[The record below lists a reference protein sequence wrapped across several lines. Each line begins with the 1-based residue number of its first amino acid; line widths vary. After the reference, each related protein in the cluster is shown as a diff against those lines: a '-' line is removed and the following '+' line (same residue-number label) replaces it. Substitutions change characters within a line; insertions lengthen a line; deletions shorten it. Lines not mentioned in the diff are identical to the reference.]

1 MENTN
6 NFMGFEYVWWQGVV
20 EDRLDPLKIG
30 RCRVR
35 ILGFHTEDKHEIP
48 TASLPWAYPATPITS
63 EPDSTPTGPRE
74 GTWVM
79 GFFRD
84 GKNAQEPVMTHQIDY
99 GMINKNKPNEGF
111 NDPETNTTKP
121 SKPLLVTERDEGEM
135 NTHKLAVGEKSGTL
149 LGTNSL
155 TKSSLVLP
163 LVSEPETK
171 YAATYPYNKVSESDS
186 GHVFEVDDTKGAERI
201 SVRHR
206 SGSFYE
212 IHPDGGQVVK
222 IKGKNYELTLDD
234 KNIHIDGDLNINVN
248 GEIKE
253 VSKSKVVESTESI
266 SIKTEKTTTGGG
278 IGIIEM
284 DTGYTTID
292 SDATITGE
300 LYIKGSVVV
309 DGSVIV
315 NPGKG
320 GYVSSLQW
328 TSSLPLAVGIPPGI
342 GVVNNPAGVLPTS
355 IKMGE
360 VIVKDTVVVAAAIAA
375 DLEEAAETAA
385 AATSQATD
393 VVT

>member
-1 MENTN
+1 
-6 NFMGFEYVWWQGVV
+6 
-20 EDRLDPLKIG
+20 
-30 RCRVR
+30 
-35 ILGFHTEDKHEIP
+35 
-48 TASLPWAYPATPITS
+48 
-63 EPDSTPTGPRE
+63 
-74 GTWVM
+74 
-79 GFFRD
+79 
-84 GKNAQEPVMTHQIDY
+84 
-99 GMINKNKPNEGF
+99 
-111 NDPETNTTKP
+111 
-121 SKPLLVTERDEGEM
+121 M

-171 YAATYPYNKVSESDS
+171 YAATYPYNKVTESES

-248 GEIKE
+248 GDIKE
-253 VSKSKVVESTESI
+253 ISKSKVVESTESI

-292 SDATITGE
+292 SDATITGD

>member
-1 MENTN
+1 MENTQ
-6 NFMGFEYVWWQGVV
+6 NFMGFEYIWWQGVV

-48 TASLPWAYPATPITS
+48 TAELPWAYPATPINS

-84 GKNAQEPVMTHQIDY
+84 GKNAQEPVMTHQIDS
-99 GMINKNKPNEGF
+99 GMVNKNVPSKGF
-111 NDPETNTTKP
+111 NDPETNTAKP
-121 SKPLLVTERDEGEM
+121 SKPLLVTEKEVGEM

-149 LGTNSL
+149 LGTNSR

-171 YAATYPYNKVSESDS
+171 YAAVYPYNKVTESES
-186 GHVFEVDDTKGAERI
+186 GHVVEVDDTRGAERI

-212 IHPDGGQVVK
+212 IYPDGGQVVK

-234 KNIHIDGDLNINVN
+234 KNIHIEGDLNINVD
-248 GEIKE
+248 GKIKE
-253 VSKSKVVESTESI
+253 VSNSKVVEPTESLKI
-266 SIKTEKTTTGGG
+266 DTE
-278 IGIIEM
+278 
-284 DTGYTTID
+284 YTTID
-292 SDATITGE
+292 SDVTITGD
-300 LYIKGSVVV
+300 LYVKGSVLS

-320 GYVSSLQW
+320 GYVSSLLW
-328 TSSLPLAVGIPPGI
+328 TSAIPLTGLLAPPPGVGLLNTI
-342 GVVNNPAGVLPTS
+342 SGVATTTA
-355 IKMGE
+355 KMTE
-360 VIVKDTVVVAAAIAA
+360 MIVKNVAIEVEALAKETAESAAIAA
-375 DLEEAAETAA
+375 
-385 AATSQATD
+385 SQAEDT
-393 VVT
+393 VT

>member
-1 MENTN
+1 MENTQ
-6 NFMGFEYVWWQGVV
+6 NFMGFEYIWWQGVV
-20 EDRLDPLKIG
+20 EDRIDPLKIG

-35 ILGFHTEDKHEIP
+35 ILGFHTEDKNTIP
-48 TASLPWAYPATPITS
+48 TNDLPWAYSATPINS

-99 GMINKNKPNEGF
+99 GMINENTSGKGF
-111 NDPETNTTKP
+111 NDPETNTAKP
-121 SKPLLVTERDEGEM
+121 DKPLLVTEKEVGEM

-155 TKSSLVLP
+155 TKSSLLLP

-171 YAATYPYNKVSESDS
+171 YSAVYPYNKVTESES

-201 SVRHR
+201 SVTHR

-212 IHPDGGQVVK
+212 IYPDGGQVVK

-234 KNIHIDGDLNINVN
+234 KNIHIEGDLNINVD
-248 GEIKE
+248 GKIKE

-266 SIKTEKTTTGGG
+266 KIDTE
-278 IGIIEM
+278 
-284 DTGYTTID
+284 YTTID
-292 SDATITGE
+292 SDVTITGD
-300 LYIKGSVVV
+300 LYVKGSVLA

-315 NPGKG
+315 NPAHG
-320 GYVSSLQW
+320 GYVSSLLW
-328 TSSLPLAVGIPPGI
+328 TSAVPLLNTPGGPPM
-342 GVVNNPAGVLPTS
+342 VPLPTGLVNTVPGTVTTVV
-355 IKMGE
+355 KMTE
-360 VIVKDTVVVAAAIAA
+360 MIVKNIAIELAALA
-375 DLEEAAETAA
+375 EETAETVATAA
-385 AATSQATD
+385 SQATD
-393 VVT
+393 TVT